1 MTYYIAKNDV
11 SGKILY
17 IIGIEL
23 NHKSKF
29 WTNRYRELMMEKQRD
44 IIHCKNN
51 YNYYIIPNSCIKKLF
66 GSDNW
71 TGVKFN
77 SEFAKQAK
85 TNDIF

>member
-23 NHKSKF
+23 NHKSK
-29 WTNRYRELMMEKQRD
+29 QRD
-44 IIHCKNN
+44 IILHCKNN